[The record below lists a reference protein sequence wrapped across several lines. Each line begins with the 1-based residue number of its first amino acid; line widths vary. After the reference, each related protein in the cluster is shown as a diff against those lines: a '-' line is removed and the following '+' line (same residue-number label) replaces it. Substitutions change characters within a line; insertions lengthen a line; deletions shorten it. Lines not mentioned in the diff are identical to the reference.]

1 MSDDL
6 SKRGGQDRTRINV
19 NQDYELRDWAKKFGI
34 TRDELK
40 EEVRAAGS
48 DRAPDVESPSRTRAA
63 THSAK
68 ASQRNAAARSSA
80 PRLGRRS
87 LVLLRLFPLQI
98 LDRPGLRKRRRGGE
112 CQDCRRQII
121 RSH

>member
-48 DRAPDVESPSRTRAA
+48 DRAPDVERALKKSGGA
-63 THSAK
+63 FGEGKPAK
-68 ASQRNAAARSSA
+68 R
-80 PRLGRRS
+80 GRA
-87 LVLLRLFPLQI
+87 Q
-98 LDRPGLRKRRRGGE
+98 
-112 CQDCRRQII
+112 
-121 RSH
+121 